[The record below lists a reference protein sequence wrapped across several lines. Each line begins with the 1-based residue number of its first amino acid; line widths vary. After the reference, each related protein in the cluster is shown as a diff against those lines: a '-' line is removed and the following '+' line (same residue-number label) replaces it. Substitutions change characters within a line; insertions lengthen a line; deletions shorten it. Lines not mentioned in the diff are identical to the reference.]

1 MGIILGGNTL
11 GGLSFNTSGETANY
25 PNVVTDGIV
34 LWLDAG
40 NMSSYN
46 NTDNYYDCGYGCQYY
61 ASNPGCTNCNTQWKD
76 ISGYGYDGTLTN
88 GAAVTYSY
96 NGGGGIYFDSTNDF
110 VSVGNIGSFSTF
122 TVEIWFKSDSVS
134 NYRNPI
140 DCNWLV
146 FNGGASGYS
155 NIGPRLEQNSS
166 GNLGWVIGDAA
177 GNYTGLN
184 VISSGMSS
192 STTHCAVITKTG
204 ASSFLSYYNGSN
216 VTSTTFSN
224 WTGTMANVNIGRGF
238 STSSERWFNGAVS
251 IVRIYNRELSA
262 AEILQNF
269 NNGRQ
274 RFGI

>member
-1 MGIILGGNTL
+1 MGIIIGGNAIL
-11 GGLSFNTSGETANY
+11 GNFNNLGESQNT
-25 PNVVTDGIV
+25 PNVVTDGLS

-40 NMSSYN
+40 NNSSFIN
-46 NTDNYYDCGYGCQYY
+46 SPNYYDCGYGCQYY
-61 ASNPGCTNCNTQWKD
+61 SSNPGCTNCNSQWKD
-76 ISGYGYDGTLTN
+76 MSGNGRDGTFN
-88 GAAVTYSY
+88 GSTTVSY
-96 NGGGGIYFDSTNDF
+96 NIGGGSIYFSGSPDF

-166 GNLGWVIGDAA
+166 GVLGWVVGDAA
-177 GNYTGLN
+177 GNYNGID
-184 VISSGMSS
+184 VVSSGLSS
-192 STTHCAVITKTG
+192 SAIHCAVITKTG
-204 ASSFLSYYNGSN
+204 ASSFLSYYNGANAASL
-216 VTSTTFSN
+216 TFAN
-224 WTGTMANVNIGRGF
+224 WTGTMGNVNIGRGF
-238 STSSERWFNGAVS
+238 STSGERWFNGGVS
-251 IVRIYNRELSA
+251 IVRIYNRALTTE
-262 AEILQNF
+262 EIVQNF

>member
-1 MGIILGGNTL
+1 MGIILGGNNLSGTNFNTL
-11 GGLSFNTSGETANY
+11 GEVPTT
-25 PNVVTDGIV
+25 PTVVTDGLV

-40 NMSSYN
+40 NLDSYI
-46 NTDNYYDCGYGCQYY
+46 NTSANYYDCGYGYQYY
-61 ASNPGCTNCNTQWKD
+61 VSNPGCIAANTKWYD
-76 ISGYGYDGTLTN
+76 ISGNGYDGTL
-88 GAAVTYSY
+88 
-96 NGGGGIYFDSTNDF
+96 NGGMGISYDVGGGAMYFDSSNDF
-110 VSVGNIGSFSTF
+110 VSVGNVGSFSTF

-166 GNLGWVIGDAA
+166 GNLGWVIGDA
-177 GNYTGLN
+177 GGSYTGIN

-192 STTHCAVITKTG
+192 ATTHCAVITKTG
-204 ASSFLSYYNGSN
+204 ASSFLSYYNGVN
-216 VTSTTFSN
+216 VASTTFAN

-238 STSSERWFNGAVS
+238 STSPERWFNGGVS
-251 IVRIYNRELSA
+251 IVRIYNVALSGDQ
-262 AEILQNF
+262 ILNNF
-269 NNGRQ
+269 NNGRT